1 MPVWRPPTSK
11 GKRVGG
17 LLSTGPRMTYCHL
30 FNHLYP
36 FFPIRQELVP
46 RSETTCTTSCRYLCP
61 KVLNHLLTVSEGLEG
76 HETKCSALWGS
87 QFSDDLKLP
96 WTVFPPKLM
105 STQDLRMWLYLE
117 ICSLQMLLVKMRS
130 YWIRV
135 GPNPVTDVLIRKENR
150 DTHKRRQDDRQKL
163 EWCSSKLTKSEDQQE
178 TILF

>member
-1 MPVWRPPTSK
+1 MVAFSSQPVSLELIEETAVFWGMTWKRWAAYHSGNLASTFSGPHQRWDQTSQCLRPILWWLRAYALYSTDEGQVSIYYHHGHMPVWRPPTSK

-76 HETKCSALWGS
+76 HETKCSAL
-87 QFSDDLKLP
+87 
-96 WTVFPPKLM
+96 
-105 STQDLRMWLYLE
+105 
-117 ICSLQMLLVKMRS
+117 
-130 YWIRV
+130 
-135 GPNPVTDVLIRKENR
+135 
-150 DTHKRRQDDRQKL
+150 
-163 EWCSSKLTKSEDQQE
+163 
-178 TILF
+178 